1 MGEARLFLWIALIST
16 CGFSMTWTGLPIWLA
31 KQSGNPSRL
40 GDLFVVSAVTTLFF
54 ALVGGQLTDKFSK
67 KTLTIGAEIASAL
80 MLLLVL
86 WVSNVGQAGHPLLL
100 LLLFFY
106 FAVRAIGSNAESVWF
121 LSTPA
126 SSGLAA
132 SATNRQLVLTGAKI
146 LGMSSGP
153 FLFQTLGTNA
163 LLLTI
168 FGFGLT
174 AILFSRISEHREL
187 ADSTGPEP
195 SARDILRSLRETSPA
210 RGLLMF
216 TTGLLGVP
224 LVNFNLNRLLAAA
237 PGGAASVFWG
247 IMPIMSLTGGYL
259 SKRLLAKNIPSATV
273 LFGFGFGACFAAFY
287 STFFVGLPIFLS
299 VVVFAL
305 TNQSVRTLLGVK
317 YFEDAPVSAKG
328 RTMATVTAVED
339 LGELSGH
346 LLVSYVLVD
355 QLWLFGLV
363 GFSAAVYRVMI
374 LSRFRTSLS
383 PSL

>member
-40 GDLFVVSAVTTLFF
+40 GDLFVVSAVTTLLF
-54 ALVGGQLTDKFSK
+54 ALIGGQLTDKFSK
-67 KTLTIGAEIASAL
+67 KSLTIGAEVASAL
-80 MLLLVL
+80 VLLLVL

-106 FAVRAIGSNAESVWF
+106 FGVRAIGSNAESVWF

-126 SSGLAA
+126 SSGVAA

-153 FLFQTLGTNA
+153 FLFQTLGSSA

-168 FGFGLT
+168 LGFGLT
-174 AILFSRISEHREL
+174 AILFSRISESRDQAE
-187 ADSTGPEP
+187 STGPEP
-195 SARDILRSLRETSPA
+195 SAKDILRSLGETSLS

-216 TTGLLGVP
+216 STGLLGVP

-247 IMPIMSLTGGYL
+247 VMPVVSLTGGYR
-259 SKRLLAKNIPSATV
+259 SKKLLAKKIPPETI
-273 LFGFGFGACFAAFY
+273 LFVFGFGACFAAFY

-317 YFEDAPVSAKG
+317 YFEDAPVSARG

-363 GFSAAVYRVMI
+363 GFSAAVYRVMV
-374 LSRFRTSLS
+374 LSRFRPNLS